1 MALGLVK
8 TNRLG
13 VFAFEGSG
21 LKKLMIVNFV
31 KDIIFIHI
39 KSSELSVKFDQRCEI
54 NILKIMYVKF
64 EFSIFISPCYS

>member
-21 LKKLMIVNFV
+21 LKKLMIVNFI

-39 KSSELSVKFDQRCEI
+39 KSSELSVGSVASNLIKGM
-54 NILKIMYVKF
+54 K
-64 EFSIFISPCYS
+64 